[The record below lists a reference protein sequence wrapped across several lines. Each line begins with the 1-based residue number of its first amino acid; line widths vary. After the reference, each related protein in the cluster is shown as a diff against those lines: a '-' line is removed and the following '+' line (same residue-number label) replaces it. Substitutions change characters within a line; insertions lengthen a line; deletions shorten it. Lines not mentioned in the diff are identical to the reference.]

1 MKAKEI
7 DMIISVLLLAIL
19 VLVTFSQ
26 VIFRFA
32 LNLPLAW
39 SEELSRFT
47 YIFMV
52 GLATSIAI
60 KNKTMIRIE
69 FLELLIKNKKVS
81 HITENIVNLLGMLF
95 TLFVAIY
102 SVFPLMNAFNVGQ
115 VSPALRLP
123 VFFLY
128 AIQALLYFLMA
139 ARYFMQLFSIQ
150 KDSKAKSFIA

>member
-1 MKAKEI
+1 MKTKEI

-128 AIQALLYFLMA
+128 AIPSAFIFFNGCPLFYA
-139 ARYFMQLFSIQ
+139 AF
-150 KDSKAKSFIA
+150 